1 MLLVSQLKVPQVP
14 SYEEFYGL
22 TDNIV
27 SDEEFESD
35 NKDEKIKELITIA
48 LSLLQDFYL
57 EVQYYTEYDILSGNF
72 ERKLNDFNV
81 ELKESLLQLF
91 NNYFDDLHVDESI
104 HYAIPVGTVKSDYD
118 IANVL
123 KSSVDSVTDTL
134 YSDLKNKADFYHD
147 VAITTGMF
155 SLHADF
161 RRAIRKLSNK
171 ISGNAEYARNRVN
184 RAFLEFV
191 YGQEALF
198 RWVVSGRNT
207 CAWCYAIEA
216 MGAMPLSWF
225 PVDHPNGMCRLVPE
239 KPDQYSDEYR
249 RIRGWL

>member
-1 MLLVSQLKVPQVP
+1 
-14 SYEEFYGL
+14 
-22 TDNIV
+22 
-27 SDEEFESD
+27 
-35 NKDEKIKELITIA
+35 
-48 LSLLQDFYL
+48 
-57 EVQYYTEYDILSGNF
+57 
-72 ERKLNDFNV
+72 
-81 ELKESLLQLF
+81 
-91 NNYFDDLHVDESI
+91 
-104 HYAIPVGTVKSDYD
+104 
-118 IANVL
+118 
-123 KSSVDSVTDTL
+123 
-134 YSDLKNKADFYHD
+134 
-147 VAITTGMF
+147 MF

-171 ISGNAEYARNRVN
+171 ISGNAEYVRSRVQ
-184 RAFLEFV
+184 RDFLEFV

-249 RIRGWL
+249 VIKGWL

>member
-1 MLLVSQLKVPQVP
+1 MLKVKVPQIP

-22 TDNIV
+22 TDNVV
-27 SDEEFESD
+27 SDDEFESD

-57 EVQYYTEYDILSGNF
+57 DVQYYTEYDIVNGNF
-72 ERKLNDFNV
+72 EKKLADFNV

-91 NNYFDDLHVDESI
+91 NDYFDDLHIDESI
-104 HYAIPVGTVKSDYD
+104 EYEIPVNTVRSEFDLE
-118 IANVL
+118 NVL
-123 KSSVDSVTDTL
+123 NSGVDSVTNTL

-171 ISGNAEYARNRVN
+171 ISGNAEYTKSRVQ
-184 RAFLEFV
+184 RDFLEFV

-207 CAWCYAIEA
+207 CAWCYEIEA

-225 PVDHPNGMCRLVPE
+225 PVDHPNGGCRLVPD
-239 KPDQYSDEYR
+239 KPDEYSDDYR
-249 RIRGWL
+249 VIRGWL